1 MSSGQI
7 SRDGAFFFPSSKL
20 YLLLII
26 ECRIFFIFF
35 SERNEEKTRKR
46 SDGTRD

>member
-7 SRDGAFFFPSSKL
+7 SRDGAF
-20 YLLLII
+20 LLSYTFLII
-26 ECRIFFIFF
+26 PFFLSSSGIS
-35 SERNEEKTRKR
+35 SERNEEETRKR

>member
-7 SRDGAFFFPSSKL
+7 SRDGAFLLLKTST
-20 YLLLII
+20 YLLLFLSSS
-26 ECRIFFIFF
+26 EP

-46 SDGTRD
+46 SYGTRD

>member
-7 SRDGAFFFPSSKL
+7 SRDGAVSFFLDTSFIS
-20 YLLLII
+20 LII
-26 ECRIFFIFF
+26 ERES